1 MNLARRETVRV
12 RGTARPRARQGVR
25 VRGTPH
31 AVAGAPAAL
40 TAA

>member
-12 RGTARPRARQGVR
+12 RGTARPGARQGVR

-31 AVAGAPAAL
+31 TVAERPPR
-40 TAA
+40 